1 MQDSGLV
8 TESFFMKRIEYP
20 HNDAGFYAE
29 YIRTREGP
37 NRWVV
42 SYKGSSTMH
51 FDPKNAWRRLGVA
64 KFTDSAQ
71 AFKAWCL
78 ELHEQYG
85 DEAKEG
91 MADGSFASET
101 KTVI

>member
-1 MQDSGLV
+1 
-8 TESFFMKRIEYP
+8 
-20 HNDAGFYAE
+20 
-29 YIRTREGP
+29 
-37 NRWVV
+37 
-42 SYKGSSTMH
+42 MH

-71 AFKAWCL
+71 AFKAWCID
-78 ELHEQYG
+78 LHEQYG